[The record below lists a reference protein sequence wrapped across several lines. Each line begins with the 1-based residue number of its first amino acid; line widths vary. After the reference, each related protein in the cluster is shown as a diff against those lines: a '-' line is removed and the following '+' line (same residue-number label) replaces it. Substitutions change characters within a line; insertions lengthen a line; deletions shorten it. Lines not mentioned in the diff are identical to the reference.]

1 MKNIIIGALIFILLL
16 VVFAKYSWSGFTSEN
31 EYVDLVYKML
41 SENKATIEV
50 LKALQEKGAPMEKI
64 PTYITMG
71 QMKLATNTS
80 PAPAPSPEPSP
91 APSPEPS
98 PAPAPSPA

>member
-1 MKNIIIGALIFILLL
+1 MKNIIIGMLILILLL
-16 VVFAKYSWSGFTSEN
+16 VILVNYSKSGFDAET

>member
-41 SENKATIEV
+41 SENQLASEIV
-50 LKALQEKGAPMEKI
+50 KALVDKGVEIGKI
-64 PTYITMG
+64 PTYMSLA
-71 QMKLATNTS
+71 QMKLSAEKS
-80 PAPAPSPEPSP
+80 PASTTEAPPVAETMQ
-91 APSPEPS
+91 
-98 PAPAPSPA
+98 APASA